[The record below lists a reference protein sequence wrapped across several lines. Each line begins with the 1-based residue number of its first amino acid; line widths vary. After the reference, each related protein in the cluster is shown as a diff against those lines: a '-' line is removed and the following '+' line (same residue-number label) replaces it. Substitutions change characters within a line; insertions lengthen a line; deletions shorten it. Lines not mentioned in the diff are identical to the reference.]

1 MLNKANEEET
11 IFSFSTDMPE
21 QDPRRQSPRIR
32 ILRVGTLIV
41 DGRREL
47 CLIRNVSAGGLI
59 VHIYSEFHIGQR
71 VTVELKSSQP
81 VGGTIMWVNES
92 NAGVQFDRPIDVEEL
107 LSNQIQEDGWQPRMP
122 RVEVDRL
129 ATLRI
134 GAHTITATV
143 QDISQGGVRVE
154 VDTALE
160 PGEDVIITLEK
171 FRPIP
176 GVIRWFQG
184 GLGGIAFNEVLRF
197 HELMAWLRPKG

>member
-11 IFSFSTDMPE
+11 IFSFSTEMPE

-41 DGRREL
+41 NGRREL

-59 VHIYSEFHIGQR
+59 VHIYSEFHVGQR
-71 VTVELKSSQP
+71 VTVELKSAQTID
-81 VGGTIMWVNES
+81 GTIMWVTDS

-134 GAHTITATV
+134 GARIITASV

-154 VDTALE
+154 VDGALN
-160 PGEDVIITLEK
+160 PGDDVIVTLEK
-171 FRPIP
+171 FRPLP
-176 GVIRWFQG
+176 GVIRWFHD

-197 HELMAWLRPKG
+197 HELMSWLRPKS

>member
-11 IFSFSTDMPE
+11 VFSFSTQMPE
-21 QDPRRQSPRIR
+21 QDARRQTPRIR

-41 DGRREL
+41 NGRREL

-59 VHIYSEFHIGQR
+59 VHVYSDFTVGQR
-71 VTVELKSSQP
+71 VTVELKSSQSID
-81 VGGTIMWVNES
+81 GTIMWVNES
-92 NAGVQFDRPIDVEEL
+92 NAGVQFDRTIDVEEL

-122 RVEVDRL
+122 RVEVDSL

-134 GAHTITATV
+134 GAKIITATI

-154 VDTALE
+154 VDTVLN
-160 PGEDVIITLEK
+160 PGDDVVITLEK
-171 FRPIP
+171 FRPLP
-176 GVIRWFQG
+176 GVIRWFHD

-197 HELMAWLRPKG
+197 HELMSWLRPKH